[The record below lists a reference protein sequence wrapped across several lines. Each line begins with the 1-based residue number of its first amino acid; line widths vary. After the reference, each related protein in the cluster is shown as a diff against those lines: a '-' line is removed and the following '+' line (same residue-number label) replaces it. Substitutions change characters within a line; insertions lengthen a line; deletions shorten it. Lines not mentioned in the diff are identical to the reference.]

1 MGIGNHNNLNIVI
14 KEDKMANSKLIVV
27 EGAQG
32 AGKTTVTDYLRY
44 SLSYTNLYILSGTED

>member
-1 MGIGNHNNLNIVI
+1 MFIKFKLNKPYKHIIRGVTN
-14 KEDKMANSKLIVV
+14 MANSKLIVV

-44 SLSYTNLYILSGTED
+44 SLSYTNL